1 MRKCALASTRLHT
14 HINTHTFLVM
24 IHFFWNYRPTLRN
37 VLPFGTA
44 ALHKNDEQKKWL
56 LKECDGDDDVLFV
69 YMKIP
74 ANAGQSG
81 TTSALSVVLKSD
93 RLSRK
98 IVLIILF
105 LLSLL
110 TLSRSRSF
118 FTD

>member
-1 MRKCALASTRLHT
+1 
-14 HINTHTFLVM
+14 M

-44 ALHKNDEQKKWL
+44 ALHKNDEQKEWL
-56 LKECDGDDDVLFV
+56 LKECDGDDDVLLCV
-69 YMKIP
+69 HENS

-81 TTSALSVVLKSD
+81 NTSALSVVLKSD
-93 RLSRK
+93 RLSQK
-98 IVLIILF
+98 IVLIILL

>member
-1 MRKCALASTRLHT
+1 M
-14 HINTHTFLVM
+14 
-24 IHFFWNYRPTLRN
+24 
-37 VLPFGTA
+37 PFGTA

-56 LKECDGDDDVLFV
+56 LKECDGDGDVLFV

-98 IVLIILF
+98 IVLI
-105 LLSLL
+105 LLLHFPY
-110 TLSRSRSF
+110 SRSLVLVPSSQINRLE
-118 FTD
+118 

>member
-1 MRKCALASTRLHT
+1 M
-14 HINTHTFLVM
+14 
-24 IHFFWNYRPTLRN
+24 LRN

-81 TTSALSVVLKSD
+81 NTSAYASTSNRIVSLEKS
-93 RLSRK
+93 S
-98 IVLIILF
+98 
-105 LLSLL
+105 
-110 TLSRSRSF
+110 
-118 FTD
+118 

>member
-1 MRKCALASTRLHT
+1 
-14 HINTHTFLVM
+14 M

-56 LKECDGDDDVLFV
+56 LKECDGDVLLFV

-81 TTSALSVVLKSD
+81 NTSALSVVLKSD
-93 RLSRK
+93 RLSQK
-98 IVLIILF
+98 IVLIILL

>member
-1 MRKCALASTRLHT
+1 M
-14 HINTHTFLVM
+14 
-24 IHFFWNYRPTLRN
+24 
-37 VLPFGTA
+37 PFGTA

-56 LKECDGDDDVLFV
+56 LKECDGDVLLFV

-81 TTSALSVVLKSD
+81 NTSALSVVLKSD

-98 IVLIILF
+98 IVLIILL

>member
-56 LKECDGDDDVLFV
+56 LKECDGDGDVLFV
-69 YMKIP
+69 YTKIP

-98 IVLIILF
+98 IVLILLL
-105 LLSLL
+105 LLSLR

>member
-1 MRKCALASTRLHT
+1 MRKCALASTHVHT
-14 HINTHTFLVM
+14 HKHTYILGDDTL
-24 IHFFWNYRPTLRN
+24 FWNYRPTLRN

-56 LKECDGDDDVLFV
+56 LKECDGDVLLFV

-81 TTSALSVVLKSD
+81 NTSALSVVLKSD

-98 IVLIILF
+98 IVLIILL